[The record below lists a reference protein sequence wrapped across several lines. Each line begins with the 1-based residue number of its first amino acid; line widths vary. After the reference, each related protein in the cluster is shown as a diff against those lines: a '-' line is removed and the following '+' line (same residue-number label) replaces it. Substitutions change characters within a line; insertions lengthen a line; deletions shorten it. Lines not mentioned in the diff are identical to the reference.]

1 MGDLDNAGQSALTLG
16 RGWAFYVG
24 PVEAGQVHRHHA
36 EQIAWSV
43 GGLLKVAGPWG
54 SLEAHG
60 HVLAADVPHCL
71 SAPLGVRM
79 VFLDPTMSS
88 SVKGYVAKAG
98 VVALTMLQVDVLEA
112 ELTRWHESAASDG
125 FPDAARHA
133 WDDRRW
139 RETAEWVER
148 SLDGPVRCQ
157 DAALAAGLSESHFMH
172 WFAERSGLAFRAY
185 VRWLRLQRAVRAL
198 ADGSNLTAAAHEAG
212 FSDSAHLSRT
222 VVATFGIR
230 PASLRAIRIRCT
242 DRMSPPVT
250 LRGLAIA
257 SPSTHKHDHPGHS
270 TADQGRRSWR
280 R

>member
-1 MGDLDNAGQSALTLG
+1 VGDLDNAGQAALTLG

-36 EQIAWSV
+36 QQIAWSA
-43 GGLLKVAGPWG
+43 GGALKVAGPWG

-71 SAPLGVRM
+71 SAPRGARM
-79 VFLDPTMSS
+79 VFLDPTMSP
-88 SVKGYVAKAG
+88 SVKGDVARAG
-98 VVALTMLQVDVLEA
+98 VVSLTSLQVDVLE
-112 ELTRWHESAASDG
+112 EEVVRWHEGAVSDG
-125 FPDAARHA
+125 VPVAARHA

-139 RETAEWVER
+139 RQTAEWVER

-157 DAALAAGLSESHFMH
+157 DAALAADLSESHFMH
-172 WFAERSGLAFRAY
+172 WFSERSGLAFRAY

-198 ADGSNLTAAAHEAG
+198 SDGSNLTAAAHEAG

-242 DRMSPPVT
+242 DRTAPPVA
-250 LRGLAIA
+250 LGGLALGSLA
-257 SPSTHKHDHPGHS
+257 AARTQQSEPTRQERVR
-270 TADQGRRSWR
+270 T
-280 R
+280 